1 MSLKIILFLFI
12 YVLFWL
18 FLFAFIYLIAFYLLI
33 YLLLNMC
40 SFYFMVKYN
49 QNIHEGWTLLL
60 PFVFGGGQSEMLKM
74 IKCCYILVLL
84 SHLILM

>member
-1 MSLKIILFLFI
+1 M
-12 YVLFWL
+12 LFWL
-18 FLFAFIYLIAFYLLI
+18 FLFAFIYLIAF

-49 QNIHEGWTLLL
+49 QNILEGWTLLL

>member
-1 MSLKIILFLFI
+1 MPFKIILFLFMCFFA
-12 YVLFWL
+12 YL
-18 FLFAFIYLIAFYLLI
+18 FLFAFIYLIAFYN
-33 YLLLNMC
+33 LLLNMC

-49 QNIHEGWTLLL
+49 QNILKRWILFLSFFL
-60 PFVFGGGQSEMLKM
+60 GGGQSEMLKM